1 MSTENS
7 KSDEVNESLESM
19 FNMDEGED
27 DLLGQSIIH
36 DLLDKDDGADVGG
49 NQSDTQLAT
58 EKGNREQSHSVTDSG
73 PPQDRMASECMG
85 QQGCH
90 QVPPW
95 RSLQTPS

>member
-1 MSTENS
+1 MSTDIS

-27 DLLGQSIIH
+27 DLLGQSIIN

-58 EKGNREQSHSVTDSG
+58 KKGNREQSHS
-73 PPQDRMASECMG
+73 A
-85 QQGCH
+85 
-90 QVPPW
+90 W

>member
-1 MSTENS
+1 MSTDIS

-36 DLLDKDDGADVGG
+36 DLLDKNDGADVGG

-58 EKGNREQSHSVTDSG
+58 EKGNRDKPRPRGNGGH
-73 PPQDRMASECMG
+73 
-85 QQGCH
+85 
-90 QVPPW
+90 
-95 RSLQTPS
+95 